1 MRIFGSDKLDN
12 VLQKLG
18 LEDGESIQHPWI
30 SKALERAQKKVESRN
45 FEIRKSL
52 LKFDNVMNEQRKII
66 YSQRMEI
73 INNSSIDNLIDDMR
87 HDFIDEMVENVIPT
101 VDEFNDEIENKL
113 KNEITKFLNIS
124 TEIKHIRKK
133 QNFVKDDLKD
143 LISNDSDNLIN
154 KKRTEYGNEIFT
166 MAQKSLLLQ
175 TIDKSWREHLL
186 SLDHLRQGISLR
198 AYGQRDPLNEYQ
210 HEAFIM
216 FEDMTLQIRRTISQI
231 ISH

>member
-1 MRIFGSDKLDN
+1 
-12 VLQKLG
+12 
-18 LEDGESIQHPWI
+18 
-30 SKALERAQKKVESRN
+30 
-45 FEIRKSL
+45 
-52 LKFDNVMNEQRKII
+52 
-66 YSQRMEI
+66 MEI
-73 INNSSIDNLIDDMR
+73 INNSSIDNLVDDMR
-87 HDFIDEMVENVIPT
+87 HDFIDEMVENVVTTI
-101 VDEFNDEIENKL
+101 DEFNDEIENKL
-113 KNEITKFLNIS
+113 KNEIKKFLNIS
-124 TEIKHIRKK
+124 TEIAHIRKK

-143 LISNDSDNLIN
+143 LIRSDSDNLVN
-154 KKRTEYGNEIFT
+154 KKGQSTVTKFFT

-231 ISH
+231 ISYLEIKSDVEMPSDNLQNQMEEVI